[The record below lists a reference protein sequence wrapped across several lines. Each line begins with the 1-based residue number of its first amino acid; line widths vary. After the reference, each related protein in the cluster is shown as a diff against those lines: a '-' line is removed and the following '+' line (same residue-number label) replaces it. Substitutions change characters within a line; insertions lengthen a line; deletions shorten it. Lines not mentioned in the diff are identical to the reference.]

1 MGSRGMRMARRWFP
15 RCHKS
20 PTPVAFCAVVT
31 QCFVA
36 HLSGSIVTCRV
47 AKTESYHHSVRSEA
61 DTHSPTTI
69 FFSCKLTLLM
79 IRCDHEDPFPTF
91 FDPHCRHFEWGKQS
105 AVERK
110 EHHWVPGHH
119 LHHARRLP
127 YAQLWHPRP
136 RVHSNKEVRIYDQ
149 VTQCWNITK
158 KVSFFCTVCERC
170 FQGARIW
177 FWYAKVHPF
186 NSVKCDFFGRFSN
199 TVSKWP
205 PSQRIW
211 SETLC
216 RFFFQGYKKP
226 VHALRAVGGGS
237 ACGMH
242 HW

>member
-20 PTPVAFCAVVT
+20 PTPVAFCTVVT

-91 FDPHCRHFEWGKQS
+91 FDPHCRHFEWGKKQS

-136 RVHSNKEVRIYDQ
+136 RVHSNKEVRIYDSCSISRL
-149 VTQCWNITK
+149 TTKDMAHTIAKHAK
-158 KVSFFCTVCERC
+158 KVSF
-170 FQGARIW
+170 I
-177 FWYAKVHPF
+177 
-186 NSVKCDFFGRFSN
+186 D
-199 TVSKWP
+199 
-205 PSQRIW
+205 
-211 SETLC
+211 TLLC
-216 RFFFQGYKKP
+216 A
-226 VHALRAVGGGS
+226 HAFP
-237 ACGMH
+237 
-242 HW
+242 

>member
-1 MGSRGMRMARRWFP
+1 MR
-15 RCHKS
+15 
-20 PTPVAFCAVVT
+20 AF
-31 QCFVA
+31 
-36 HLSGSIVTCRV
+36 LSWHWLSQT
-47 AKTESYHHSVRSEA
+47 SW
-61 DTHSPTTI
+61 
-69 FFSCKLTLLM
+69 FSCKLTLLM
-79 IRCDHEDPFPTF
+79 IRCDHDCGDDLDSSHENFA
-91 FDPHCRHFEWGKQS
+91 FDKHPWIGVGDG
-105 AVERK
+105 AVQRK
-110 EHHWVPGHH
+110 EHHRVPGHH
-119 LHHARRLP
+119 LYHARRLP
-127 YAQLWHPRP
+127 YAQLWHSRP

-149 VTQCWNITK
+149 VTQCWKITK
-158 KVSFFCTVCERC
+158 KVSFFYTVCERC

-186 NSVKCDFFGRFSN
+186 NCVKCDFFGRFSN